1 MKIIVAIL
9 LTVLLTGCAT
19 TYSKKEQLI
28 LEVPEEFLVP
38 PTDLR
43 EL

>member
-1 MKIIVAIL
+1 MKIIVA
-9 LTVLLTGCAT
+9 VLLMVLLSGCST
-19 TYSKKEQLI
+19 TYSRKEQLI
-28 LEVPEEFLVP
+28 LEVPAEFLVP